1 MAISYTGVR
10 VCDVDKE
17 IIDNLHKNKQID
29 VHICNIDS
37 FSQNEYL
44 VLKDITG
51 VGASALGRIKGNK
64 ICLLSNV
71 LSASGI
77 KPKCKEQVFALDALL
92 DDTVK
97 IVILTG
103 KAGTGKTLLTMAAA
117 LQQMDNKKYNKLILT
132 RPMSQVGRY
141 ELGILPG
148 EVNDKF
154 LPYLQSYMCNLEFL
168 MGDRESNMQDLIEQ
182 YKAQFIPFQLI
193 RGASWHHSW
202 VICDEAQTL
211 DYLETLTLGT
221 RPSEGTKLVILGD
234 LNQRDERIAKE
245 KTGIYKFINHVRA
258 KDSTFVASIELLKSQ
273 RGEVATL
280 FSDIFEE

>member
-1 MAISYTGVR
+1 MASYTGVE
-10 VCDVDKE
+10 VVEVAKE
-17 IIDNLHKNKQID
+17 TIDRLYKEKQIELCHD
-29 VHICNIDS
+29 YAFN
-37 FSQNEYL
+37 QNEYL
-44 VLKDITG
+44 VLKDASG
-51 VGASALGRIKGNK
+51 VSSSALGRVKGDK
-64 ICLLSNV
+64 IHLLSNT
-71 LSASGI
+71 LNASGI
-77 KPKCKEQVFALDALL
+77 KPKNKEQVFALDALL
-92 DDTVK
+92 DDTIKV
-97 IVILTG
+97 VVLSG
-103 KAGTGKTLLTMAAA
+103 RAGTGKTLLTMAAA
-117 LQQMDNKKYNKLILT
+117 LQKMDDKAYSKLILT
-132 RPMSQVGRY
+132 RPMSQVGKN

-168 MGDRESNMQDLIEQ
+168 MGERDSNLQDLADQ
-182 YKAQFIPFQLI
+182 YHAQFLPFQLI

-245 KTGIYKFINHVRA
+245 KTGIYKFINSKMA
-258 KDSTFVASIELLKSQ
+258 KDSTFVASIELLKSE

-280 FSDIFEE
+280 FADIFEE